1 MPHYREDEK
10 YWDMQ
15 KTPLPRAL
23 SAWHFIYR
31 YTHTLLHKKV
41 KKPCSVLVG
50 HADTKQKESAWSQI
64 HLLTAHVNMHHRSD
78 LIFISSCNQTFRLQG
93 SLGQRKKLPK
103 ATQLSLISR
112 RKGCELN
119 GRKASGVNYLSPF
132 ESFSSSLTGQPMTN
146 RLVRPCHPAFKLL
159 FS

>member
-15 KTPLPRAL
+15 KNPTTSQSTECLTCYIYICLYIQKMLCSCGPRRHAAEGETAHAPTP
-23 SAWHFIYR
+23 
-31 YTHTLLHKKV
+31 
-41 KKPCSVLVG
+41 
-50 HADTKQKESAWSQI
+50 
-64 HLLTAHVNMHHRSD
+64 LLTAHANTYCRSG
-78 LIFISSCNQTFRLQG
+78 LIFISSCNLTFRLQG

-112 RKGCELN
+112 RKGCKLN
-119 GRKASGVNYLSPF
+119 GLKASNVNYLSAS
-132 ESFSSSLTGQPMTN
+132 ESFSSSLSGQPMTN
-146 RLVRPCHPAFKLL
+146 RSVRLRHPAFKLL